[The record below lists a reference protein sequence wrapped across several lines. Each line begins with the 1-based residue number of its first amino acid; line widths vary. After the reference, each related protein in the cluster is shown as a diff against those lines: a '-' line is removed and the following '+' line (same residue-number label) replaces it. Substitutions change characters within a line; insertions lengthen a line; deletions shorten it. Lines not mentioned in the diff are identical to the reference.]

1 MSRVLIISH
10 DVVDARMAGPGI
22 RYWQFAHVLSR
33 EFDVTLAVPQSTNL
47 TSSRFHILPY
57 KPDQPQTI
65 EQAIEAAEVVVAG
78 GYLLRDFPF
87 LVAIDKPLVID
98 AYIPYL
104 FEALELSSSLQ
115 SPDCL
120 EAHEHTLGVLSAQFV
135 AGDFFICA
143 NERQRD
149 LWLGFLAAHGRI
161 NPYTYLEDKTL
172 RRLIDVVP
180 FGLPPEL
187 PRHEK
192 QVLKGVHG
200 NIAKDDK
207 VLLWGG
213 GLWQWLDPLT
223 LIQAMARIVEKRQ
236 DVRLVFPGSRHPY
249 KERVPDMEMRQ
260 QALQLSQELSLAER
274 YIFFGEWVPYEEW
287 PNYLLEADI
296 GISLHLDTV
305 ETHFAFRTRI
315 LDYIWAGL
323 PIVATKG
330 DAMSE
335 VVEGYNLGELVDP
348 EDVKQLTKT
357 LLNLLD
363 KPDLRQVYRSNF
375 EEAAKQL
382 TWDRVTEPLIRFC
395 RHPYRA
401 PDKVALGKGELY
413 DRIAAFER
421 VLRTREGQLIA
432 DLEQHARNLE
442 QHARNLEGIL
452 KGRDRHIHNLEE
464 MIRGKDEHIH
474 NLEALLRA
482 KEEEL
487 QANQDELSRYKRTV
501 FFKLYTWL
509 TRSEGQ
515 GVR

>member
-10 DVVDARMAGPGI
+10 DVVGARMAGPGI
-22 RYWQFAHVLSR
+22 RYWQFARVLSR
-33 EFDVTLAVPQSTNL
+33 EFDVTLAVPQSTQL

-57 KPDQPQTI
+57 ELDQPQTI

-87 LVAIDKPLVID
+87 LMAIEKPLVID

-104 FEALELSSSLQ
+104 FEASELYSFLQ
-115 SPDCL
+115 YPARL
-120 EAHEHTLGVLSAQFV
+120 EAHEHTLGVLSAQFM

-149 LWLGFLAAHGRI
+149 LWLGFLAAQGRI

-180 FGLPPEL
+180 FGLPPEP

-192 QVLKGVHG
+192 QVLKGVWG
-200 NIAKDDK
+200 NIAQDDK

-223 LIQAMARIVEKRQ
+223 LIRAMARLVEKRQ
-236 DVRLVFPGSRHPY
+236 DVKLVFPGSRHPY
-249 KERVPDMEMRQ
+249 KERVPDMEIRQ
-260 QALQLSQELSLAER
+260 QALQLSQELGLAER
-274 YIFFGEWVPYEEW
+274 TIFFGEWVDYEEW
-287 PNYLLEADI
+287 PNYLWEADI
-296 GISLHLDTV
+296 GVSLHLDTV
-305 ETHFAFRTRI
+305 ETRFAFRTRI

-323 PIVATKG
+323 PIVATRG
-330 DAMSE
+330 DAMAE
-335 VVEGYNLGELVDP
+335 VIEGYGLGRLVDP
-348 EDVKQLTKT
+348 QDVDQLTQV
-357 LLNLLD
+357 LLEMLEAPN
-363 KPDLRQVYRSNF
+363 LRQAYRLNF

-382 TWDRVTEPLIRFC
+382 TWDQGVEPLIRFC
-395 RHPYRA
+395 RHPHRA
-401 PDKVALGKGELY
+401 PDKVAMGKGELY

-432 DLEQHARNLE
+432 GLE

-452 KGRDRHIHNLEE
+452 KERDRHIHNLEE
-464 MIRGKDEHIH
+464 LITGKDEHIR
-474 NLEALLRA
+474 NLEALLRVR
-482 KEEEL
+482 E
-487 QANQDELSRYKRTV
+487 DELSRYKQTI

-515 GVR
+515 EAG